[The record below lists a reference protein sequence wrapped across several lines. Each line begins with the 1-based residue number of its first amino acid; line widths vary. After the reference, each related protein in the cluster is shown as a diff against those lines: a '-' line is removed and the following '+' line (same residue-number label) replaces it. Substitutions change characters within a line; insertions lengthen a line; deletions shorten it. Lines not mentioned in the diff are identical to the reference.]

1 MALDT
6 YRLEKNPQKA
16 MDIVAGRLRALVH
29 YDLTK
34 SWRVSEMM
42 QAAPSRD
49 IGLADHEDLWRAK
62 RMARLTGAGSSS
74 SSGGSPSKEDKEEVP
89 KKKKKNKGKRNRKRG
104 KKKKDEEEKKPS

>member
-1 MALDT
+1 MDT

-34 SWRVSEMM
+34 SWRVSEMT
-42 QAAPSRD
+42 QAVPSRD

-74 SSGGSPSKEDKEEVP
+74 SSAGSSSKEGKEENP
-89 KKKKKNKGKRNRKRG
+89 KKKKKNKGKKNRRRG
-104 KKKKDEEEKKPS
+104 KKKKEKEEDKP

>member
-1 MALDT
+1 MDT

-34 SWRVSEMM
+34 SWRVSVMM

-62 RMARLTGAGSSS
+62 RMARLTEAGSSS
-74 SSGGSPSKEDKEEVP
+74 SSAGSSSKEGKEENP
-89 KKKKKNKGKRNRKRG
+89 KKKKKKNKGKKNRKRG
-104 KKKKDEEEKKPS
+104 KRKKEKEEEKAA